1 MTDDSSAVPV
11 PEPPGLGDEEANDLV
26 RLVEGARTEGWVT
39 ADALAEVLSHVDLST
54 DLIEGITSWM
64 RDRGVEVV
72 DDEPMDLLEPAG
84 DPSVGGA
91 LLDAPVASG
100 SSLAGPLGLGREA
113 EPDRSLGDPALPEVL
128 PTLRP
133 VDAESTA
140 AVGRSRRASE
150 RERPGR
156 SARASRSVTSYTDEG
171 LFGPGTDPVKV
182 YLREIGK
189 VPLLSAEQEVS
200 LARRISEGQT
210 AYERLRACEEVVTG
224 IDGSA
229 MVVDDVERARL
240 REQVELGIEAKR
252 VLIESNLRLVVSVA
266 KRYRNR
272 GMAFLDLIQEGNLGL
287 MRAAEK
293 FDYTRG
299 FKFSTYATWWI
310 RQAITRA
317 IADQARTIRIP
328 VHMVEIINKV
338 MRVQR
343 QLSQDL
349 GREPTADEVALRAEV
364 SLERVREI
372 QRINQD
378 TISLEQPLGEDDFSL
393 SDVIEDRSAVMPA
406 EAATRALLNEAV
418 KAALLELSPRE
429 QEVVR
434 LRFGLDDGQIRTLEE
449 VGRRFGVTRERVRQ
463 IESKTLA
470 KLRNPARAQPLREY
484 LEEA

>member
-1 MTDDSSAVPV
+1 MTHDPSAVPV
-11 PEPPGLGDEEANDLV
+11 PETRGLGDEVANDLV
-26 RLVEGARTEGWVT
+26 RLAEGARSEGWVT
-39 ADALAEVLSHVDLST
+39 ADSVAEVLSGVDLST
-54 DLIEGITSWM
+54 ELIETVTAWLAE
-64 RDRGVEVV
+64 RGVVV
-72 DDEPMDLLEPAG
+72 IDETGDGQVWVAG
-84 DPSVGGA
+84 RDPSGTNEGNPAIKVG
-91 LLDAPVASG
+91 VAS
-100 SSLAGPLGLGREA
+100 SHQDLVT
-113 EPDRSLGDPALPEVL
+113 DL
-128 PTLRP
+128 PTADAAGSDGLPPLRP
-133 VDAESTA
+133 VAEI
-140 AVGRSRRASE
+140 GSE
-150 RERPGR
+150 IVPGGARERGGR
-156 SARASRSVTSYTDEG
+156 QKGARPPRAARTPSYADEG

-189 VPLLSAEQEVS
+189 VPLLTAEQEVS
-200 LARRISEGQT
+200 LARRISEGQV
-210 AYERLRACEEVVTG
+210 AFERLQAIEE
-224 IDGSA
+224 A
-229 MVVDDVERARL
+229 MAELGGVAPVDDVERARL
-240 REQVELGIEAKR
+240 RQQVQVGIEAKR

-349 GREPTADEVALRAEV
+349 GREPTADEVALKAEV